1 MLVALGWML
10 LAGFPIPVHNPA
22 HISPTPASAPA
33 RPPIGRVTVWT
44 DRDEPYRRGQG
55 ARVYLSADEDA
66 HLAVFRVDTD
76 GRVRVLFPREP
87 WGETFVPGERTLE
100 VSGYRGGRSFM
111 VDDDPGVGYLLA
123 VASPDPLEF
132 DDITRGDYW
141 DYRVIDGGR
150 VRGDPYVLL
159 LGLAD
164 RITRGADYDYDI
176 VPYYVD
182 RHYDYPR
189 FVCYDCHAYASY
201 DEWDP
206 YERACRRFRL
216 EIYDDPSQ
224 YPYRQGR
231 GRNVVTAA
239 PGGPRYVFR
248 DVDPGHEYITRVPR
262 GRAEAR
268 RESGE
273 PGRSAEDVGGRGSI
287 PAPGIQSLGRRSVD
301 QRGPELSPVRPQIE
315 ERRRRAA
322 EPRVPDQR
330 RDDPRRGEDPQ
341 VPEGLA
347 PTDEGRVAPR
357 RHPGATPQST
367 GEPELRR
374 RRP

>member
-1 MLVALGWML
+1 MHVVLGWML
-10 LAGFPIPVHNPA
+10 FAGFPIPPHNPP
-22 HISPTPASAPA
+22 HILPTIASAAPM
-33 RPPIGRVTVWT
+33 RGGTGRVTVWT

-55 ARVYLSADEDA
+55 ARVYLSADKGA
-66 HLAVFRVDTD
+66 HVAVFRVDTD

-100 VSGYRGGRSFM
+100 VSGSRGGRSFM

-123 VASPDPLEF
+123 VASPDPFEF

-150 VRGDPYVLL
+150 LRGDPYVLL
-159 LGLAD
+159 PDVAE

-189 FVCYDCHAYASY
+189 FVCYDCHAYATYS
-201 DEWDP
+201 EWDP

-216 EIYDDPSQ
+216 EIHDDPSQ
-224 YPYRQGR
+224 YPYREGR
-231 GRNVVTAA
+231 GRHVVTSRHA
-239 PGGPRYVFR
+239 GPRYLFR
-248 DVDPGHEYITRVPR
+248 DAEPGRDYITRVPR
-262 GRAEAR
+262 GQAEAR
-268 RESGE
+268 RESGA
-273 PGRSAEDVGGRGSI
+273 PGRGAEDVGGQGAI
-287 PAPGIQSLGRRSVD
+287 PAPGVESLGRRSID
-301 QRGPELSPVRPQIE
+301 EREPEPGPGRPRIE
-315 ERRRRAA
+315 ARRRAA
-322 EPRVPDQR
+322 EPRTGDSAEGRRRAGDVPSGLQPAEEDR
-330 RDDPRRGEDPQ
+330 R
-341 VPEGLA
+341 LA
-347 PTDEGRVAPR
+347 PQQRPSR
-357 RHPGATPQST
+357 TPQST